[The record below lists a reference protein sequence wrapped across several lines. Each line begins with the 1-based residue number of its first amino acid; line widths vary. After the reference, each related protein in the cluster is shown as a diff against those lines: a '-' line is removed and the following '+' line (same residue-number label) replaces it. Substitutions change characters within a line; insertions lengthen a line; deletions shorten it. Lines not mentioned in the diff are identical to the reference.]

1 MIPLAKSPR
10 AASLALALFLA
21 CVGAACGGAPSSG
34 AVPETPE
41 TLGGLA
47 VVDPED
53 PEHPW
58 SIELGT
64 VPDGETVERVVRLEN
79 RLRAADGE
87 PMPLTIRSILSGC
100 SCTLPSISY
109 AAADGTRVHGDPR
122 AGNGVI
128 TLPPGAVAELVLHVD
143 TRSAPVKNR
152 PKLIVIR
159 IVTDSPSDPY
169 LSLEVRVLVDAPFG
183 AAPPLINLGP
193 VGVNAGGA
201 GAVDVYAVHPEQE
214 REIVRVLEA
223 PPNVET
229 ELERKP
235 LGPGLWTLRARLLPP
250 IPQGHQEYVI
260 RLGTTGPGGIGEGRP
275 FEVRLAAQGTPDVQ
289 ILPERLLLAVPP
301 GGGAERAEAEIL
313 SRIPGQRFAVVGAR
327 LEGGASDRLRVELV
341 PASPDQDGRSGRW
354 LVRLVASEPLVE
366 PAVAGKLVLRLD
378 DSQFP
383 ELQAAYLKLAP

>member
-10 AASLALALFLA
+10 AASLALALLL
-21 CVGAACGGAPSSG
+21 AACGGAPSSG
-34 AVPETPE
+34 AEPETPE

-64 VPDGETVERVVRLEN
+64 VPDGEVVERAVRLEN
-79 RLRAADGE
+79 RLRATDGE
-87 PMPLTIRSILSGC
+87 PMPLTIRSILS
-100 SCTLPSISY
+100 ISY
-109 AAADGTRVHGDPR
+109 AAADGTRVQGDPR
-122 AGNGVI
+122 AANGVI
-128 TLPPGAVAELVLHVD
+128 TLPPGALAELVLRVD

-201 GAVDVYAVHPEQE
+201 GAVDVYAVHPDQQ
-214 REIVRVLEA
+214 REIVRVIEA
-223 PPNVET
+223 PPNVQT

-235 LGPGLWTLRARLLPP
+235 VGVGLWTLRARLLPP
-250 IPQGHQEYVI
+250 IPQGHQEYTI
-260 RLGTTGPGGIGEGRP
+260 RLSTTGPDGIGEGRP
-275 FEVRLAAQGTPDVQ
+275 FEVLLVAQGTPDVQ

-327 LEGGASDRLRVELV
+327 LEGGASERLRVELV